1 MAADSMGIS
10 TTNEEFAKLLD
21 EISSDEESDDDND
34 DIYHTSGKDDN
45 DASNMDMTLDVV
57 EVFKEKTI
65 EDIIEEQREKLA
77 KEGKVGYVYY
87 INIFRND
94 TICLLCMKVSK
105 LVNIFM
111 LTLHSSYVLFIQ
123 KYV

>member
-1 MAADSMGIS
+1 MDADSMGIS

-34 DIYHTSGKDDN
+34 DIYNTSGKDDN
-45 DASNMDMTLDVV
+45 DASHMDMTLDVV
-57 EVFKEKTI
+57 EVFKDKTI

-87 INIFRND
+87 IYIFRND
-94 TICLLCMKVSK
+94 MFCLLCMKVS
-105 LVNIFM
+105 N
-111 LTLHSSYVLFIQ
+111 
-123 KYV
+123 